1 VIVEGRSLE
10 APLRLRTH
18 TVVVGSGSGGA
29 VVARTL
35 AEAGTDVI
43 VLEEGGRFTA
53 ADFSQREEEM
63 FPALYRSAAQ
73 QLTDDG
79 LVNVLQG
86 SCFGGSTVVNTADC
100 VPIPA
105 AVLAH
110 WSRHFGVSLDEEE
123 LEASRARVFAALRVN
138 RIPRGQLNANNAL
151 VLEAGA
157 RIGLATGSFDHNRVG
172 CLGSGY
178 CLIGCAYDAK
188 LGANLTYLPAAAAA
202 GAQLYTD
209 LRAERIER
217 RVGGRLAIHGSVLAR
232 ATRSARFPFVVLAER
247 AVLAA
252 GAVHTPALLLRSGL
266 GRGLPALGR
275 NLSLQPQLPVVAG
288 FDDGRRI
295 ELWRGIPQSA
305 FASAADDDAEHG
317 LGGFHLEGINGA
329 LANAAALLP
338 GFGHAHKQRMS
349 RFAAQASALLLVP
362 DRPSGSVGYAFR
374 AGGETVP
381 RIRYR
386 MQREW
391 QARLRAGMRRAAEL
405 YFEAGAARVGFTS
418 DLFPDL
424 EGPDQLDRI
433 ERFPI
438 VPGAT
443 RFISAHPQG
452 SCRMG
457 PDARAS
463 VVDSDHRVHGLSNL
477 YVVDA
482 SVMPTSAATHTMIP
496 IMTLADRAARRMLE
510 GGGAAGRASRRRG
523 D

>member
-1 VIVEGRSLE
+1 MIVEGRTLE

-18 TVVVGSGSGGA
+18 TAVVGSGSGGA

-35 AEAGTDVI
+35 AEAGVPVL

-53 ADFSQREEEM
+53 ADFTQREEEM
-63 FPALYRSAAQ
+63 FPALYRAAAQ
-73 QLTDDG
+73 QFTEDG

-86 SCFGGSTVVNTADC
+86 SCYGGSTVVNTADC

-110 WSRHFGVSLDEEE
+110 WRRHFGVSFDEEE
-123 LEASRARVFAALRVN
+123 LEASRARVFAALRVS
-138 RIPRGQLNANNAL
+138 RIPRGQVNANNAL

-157 RIGLATGSFDHNRVG
+157 RVGLATGSFDHNRVG
-172 CLGSGY
+172 CVGSGY

-188 LGANLTYLPAAAAA
+188 LGTHLSYLPAALAA
-202 GAQLYTD
+202 GAEVYTD

-217 RVGGRLAIHGSVLAR
+217 RARGELAVHGSVLER
-232 ATRSARFPFVVLAER
+232 GTRRARFPFVVVAER

-252 GAVHTPALLLRSGL
+252 GAIHTPALLARSGL

-275 NLSLQPQLPVVAG
+275 HLSLQPQLPVVAD

-317 LGGFHLEGINGA
+317 LGGFHVEGINGA
-329 LANAAALLP
+329 VANAAALLP
-338 GFGHAHKQRMS
+338 GFGHAHKERMS
-349 RFAAQASALLLVP
+349 RFARQASALLLVP
-362 DRPSGSVGYAFR
+362 DRPSGSVSYEWR
-374 AGGETVP
+374 EGGEVAP

-386 MQREW
+386 MEREW
-391 QARLRAGMRRAAEL
+391 AARLRAGMRRAAEL

-452 SCRMG
+452 TCRMG
-457 PDARAS
+457 PDARTS
-463 VVDSDHRVHGLSNL
+463 VVDSNHRVHGLPNL

-482 SVMPTSAATHTMIP
+482 SVMPTTAATHTMIP
-496 IMTLADRAARRMLE
+496 IMTLADRAAQRMLASAPSP
-510 GGGAAGRASRRRG
+510 AAGRRVRC

>member
-1 VIVEGRSLE
+1 VIVEGRALE

-35 AEAGTDVI
+35 AEAGVPVL

-53 ADFSQREEEM
+53 ADFTQREEEM
-63 FPALYRSAAQ
+63 FPKLYRAAAQ
-73 QLTDDG
+73 QYTEDG

-86 SCFGGSTVVNTADC
+86 SCYGGSTVVNTADC

-105 AVLAH
+105 EVLAH
-110 WSRHFGVSLDEEE
+110 WSRHFGVSFDEAE

-138 RIPRGQLNANNAL
+138 RIPRGQVNRNNAL

-157 RIGLATGSFDHNRVG
+157 RVGLATGSFDHNRVG

-188 LGANLTYLPAAAAA
+188 LGAQLTYLPAALAA
-202 GAQLYTD
+202 GAEVYTD

-217 RVGGRLAIHGSVLAR
+217 RAGGGLAVHGAVLGAR
-232 ATRSARFPFVVLAER
+232 RARVPFVVLAER

-252 GAVHTPALLLRSGL
+252 GAIHTPALLARSGL

-317 LGGFHLEGINGA
+317 LGGFHIEGINGA
-329 LANAAALLP
+329 VANAASLLP
-338 GFGHAHKQRMS
+338 GFGHAHKARMS

-362 DRPSGSVGYAFR
+362 DRPSGSVAYTWR
-374 AGGETVP
+374 EGGEVAP

-386 MQREW
+386 MEREW
-391 QARLRAGMRRAAEL
+391 TARLRAGMRRAAEL

-424 EGPDQLDRI
+424 EGPDQLGRI
-433 ERFPI
+433 EGFPI
-438 VPGAT
+438 VPGVT

-452 SCRMG
+452 TCRMG
-457 PDARAS
+457 PDARTS
-463 VVDSDHRVHGLSNL
+463 VVDSNHRVHGLPNL

-482 SVMPTSAATHTMIP
+482 SVMPSSAATHTMVP
-496 IMTLADRAARRMLE
+496 IMTLADRAARRM
-510 GGGAAGRASRRRG
+510 AA

>member
-10 APLRLRTH
+10 APPRLRTH
-18 TVVVGSGSGGA
+18 TAVVGSGSGGA

-35 AEAGTDVI
+35 AEAGVAVL

-63 FPALYRSAAQ
+63 FPALYRGAAQ
-73 QLTDDG
+73 QHTEDG

-86 SCFGGSTVVNTADC
+86 SCYGGSTVVNTADC

-110 WSRHFGVSLDEEE
+110 WRRHLGVDLDEAE
-123 LEASRARVFAALRVN
+123 LEAARERVFAALRVN
-138 RIPRGQLNANNAL
+138 RIPRGQVNANNAL

-188 LGANLTYLPAAAAA
+188 LGANLTYLPAALAA
-202 GAQLYTD
+202 GADVYTE
-209 LRAERIER
+209 LRAERLER
-217 RVGGRLAIHGSVLAR
+217 RAGGGLRIHGSVLER
-232 ATRSARFPFVVLAER
+232 ATRRARFPFAVDAER
-247 AVLAA
+247 VVLAA
-252 GAVHTPALLLRSGL
+252 GAIHTPALLARSGL
-266 GRGLPALGR
+266 GRGLPALGVH
-275 NLSLQPQLPVVAG
+275 LSLQPQLPVVAG

-305 FASAADDDAEHG
+305 FASAADDSAEHG
-317 LGGFHLEGINGA
+317 LGGFHVEGINGA
-329 LANAAALLP
+329 LANAASLLP
-338 GFGHAHKQRMS
+338 GFGQAHKQRMA
-349 RFAAQASALLLVP
+349 RFAQQASALLLVP
-362 DRPSGSVGYAFR
+362 DRPSGAVRYAWR
-374 AGGETVP
+374 RGGEVEP
-381 RIRYR
+381 RIGYR
-386 MQREW
+386 MQGEW
-391 QARLRAGMRRAAEL
+391 TARLRAGMRRAAEL
-405 YFEAGAARVGFTS
+405 YFAAGAARVGFPS

-424 EGPDQLDRI
+424 EGPDELERI

-438 VPGAT
+438 VPGVT

-452 SCRMG
+452 TCRMG
-457 PDARAS
+457 PDARGS
-463 VVDSDHRVHGLSNL
+463 VVDSDHRVHGFSNL

-482 SVMPTSAATHTMIP
+482 SVMPTSASTHTMIP
-496 IMTLADRAARRMLE
+496 IMTLADRAARRML
-510 GGGAAGRASRRRG
+510 AG
-523 D
+523 